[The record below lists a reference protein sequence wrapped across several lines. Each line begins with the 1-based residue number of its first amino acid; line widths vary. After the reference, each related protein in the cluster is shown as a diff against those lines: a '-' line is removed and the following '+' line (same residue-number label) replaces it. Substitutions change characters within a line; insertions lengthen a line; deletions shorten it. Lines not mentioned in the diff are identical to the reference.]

1 MGRDMKKFPKIDKLK
16 DLSKGKS
23 AVKNLVPSNPIED
36 TGISFSFRY
45 FKQIE
50 NFGIT
55 GKNDVWMSGLL
66 DQLRLL
72 SEKNA
77 DELLSDVRL
86 KESLRMHPLD
96 LSEGKSALSLDDFAS
111 IPQRYRPSA
120 IDCPIV
126 QFQIS
131 KANGRV
137 IGFFNHNHSVF
148 YIVFLDP
155 NHNAQLSKYNDYKV
169 REIKPCLSEIDDL
182 KVRIAKHVE
191 LESKL
196 ANDAEDF
203 LYSDNLSYL
212 CLDSDLIEPLYRLV
226 EKGEF
231 KSRLEDFLLSEL

>member
-1 MGRDMKKFPKIDKLK
+1 MKKFLRTDNLK
-16 DLSKGKS
+16 DLSKSKS
-23 AVKNLVPSNPIED
+23 ELKTLATTPVED
-36 TGISFSFRY
+36 TGISFSFR
-45 FKQIE
+45 FFRQIK

-55 GKNDVWMSGLL
+55 GKNDVWTSGLL

-77 DELLSDVRL
+77 DDILSDVKL

-96 LSEGKSALSLDDFAS
+96 FSEGKSALSLDNFGF

-120 IDCPIV
+120 IDCPIM

-137 IGFFNHNHSVF
+137 IGFFNHNHSLF

-169 REIKPCLSEIDDL
+169 REIEPCLSEIDDL
-182 KVRIAKHVE
+182 RVRIARHVE

-196 ANDAEDF
+196 ANDADDF
-203 LYSDNLSYL
+203 LYTDDLSYF
-212 CLDSDLIEPLYRLV
+212 CIDNDLIEPLHRLV
-226 EKGEF
+226 EKGDF
-231 KSRLEDFLLSEL
+231 KSKLESFLLSEL

>member
-1 MGRDMKKFPKIDKLK
+1 MKKFPKIDKQKSLT
-16 DLSKGKS
+16 KGNV
-23 AVKNLVPSNPIED
+23 AVKNLASIPIED

-45 FKQIE
+45 FKQID

-55 GKNDVWMSGLL
+55 GKDDVWMSGLL

-77 DELLSDVRL
+77 DELLSDVTM
-86 KESLRMHPLD
+86 KDYLRMHTLD

-111 IPQRYRPSA
+111 IPERYRPTA
-120 IDCPIV
+120 IDCPIM

-155 NHNAQLSKYNDYKV
+155 QHNAQLSNYNGYKI
-169 REIKPCLSEIDDL
+169 REISPCMSEFDDL
-182 KVRIAKHVE
+182 KAMIAKYAG
-191 LESKL
+191 LNPIL
-196 ANDAEDF
+196 AQDAEEF
-203 LYSDNLSYL
+203 LYTDNSSYL
-212 CLDSDLIEPLYRLV
+212 CLDSDLLEPLYRLV
-226 EKGEF
+226 GKGEF
-231 KSRLEDFLLSEL
+231 KSKLEDFLLTEL

>member
-1 MGRDMKKFPKIDKLK
+1 MKKFPKINKQKNLT
-16 DLSKGKS
+16 KGS
-23 AVKNLVPSNPIED
+23 SVVKNLAAIPIED

-45 FKQIE
+45 FKQID

-55 GKNDVWMSGLL
+55 GKDDVWMSGLL

-77 DELLSDVRL
+77 DELLSDVTM
-86 KESLRMHPLD
+86 KDYLRMHTLD

-111 IPQRYRPSA
+111 IPERYRPTA
-120 IDCPIV
+120 IDCPIM

-155 NHNAQLSKYNDYKV
+155 QHNAQLSNYNGYKI
-169 REIKPCLSEIDDL
+169 REISPCMSEFDDL
-182 KVRIAKHVE
+182 MAKISKFDKLEQITIQDVE
-191 LESKL
+191 E
-196 ANDAEDF
+196 F
-203 LYSDNLSYL
+203 LYTDESSYL
-212 CLDSDLIEPLYRLV
+212 CLDSDLLEPLYRLA

-231 KSRLEDFLLSEL
+231 KSKLEDFLLTEL